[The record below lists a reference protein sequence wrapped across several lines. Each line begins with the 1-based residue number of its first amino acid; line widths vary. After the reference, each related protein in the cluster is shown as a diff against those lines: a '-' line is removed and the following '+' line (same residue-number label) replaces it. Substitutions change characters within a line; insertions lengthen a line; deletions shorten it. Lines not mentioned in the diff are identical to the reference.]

1 MSDELWYRESGQR
14 SLEISRV
21 GVFSYVAHVS
31 RIFALAKTSLSSVIG
46 FSPLLRGLPGSGGW
60 WGPALFKQGTVTAAN
75 PIRLNEIVP
84 MLVFGGVYKGPI
96 EQYDTPAPHC
106 EKPQGDIICKIP
118 TGIPIPPPLSCS
130 RSMPALSNLQ
140 YRYYSNRSTF
150 KL

>member
-1 MSDELWYRESGQR
+1 MIQR
-14 SLEISRV
+14 KWPEVPWDHEDRCFLLCSTGITDICSSKDFPLI
-21 GVFSYVAHVS
+21 GDWIQPVAQ
-31 RIFALAKTSLSSVIG
+31 
-46 FSPLLRGLPGSGGW
+46 GLPGSGGW

-106 EKPQGDIICKIP
+106 EKPQSDIICKIP
-118 TGIPIPPPLSCS
+118 TGIPIPPPISCS

-140 YRYYSNRSTF
+140 YWYYSNRSTF